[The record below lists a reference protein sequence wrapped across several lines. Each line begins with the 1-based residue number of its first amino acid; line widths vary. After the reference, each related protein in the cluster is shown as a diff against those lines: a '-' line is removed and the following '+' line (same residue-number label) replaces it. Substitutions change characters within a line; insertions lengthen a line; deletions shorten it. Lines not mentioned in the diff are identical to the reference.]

1 MNHDSQDRDS
11 ILSRLATLPSDLRL
25 ILEKRLELFGLQVA
39 ERIAGI
45 IAWSVFFMA
54 GVVLLS
60 LAIILLLFAASR
72 FVGEL
77 LDSQWLGY
85 LLIGLP
91 VFLFG
96 FLFLSGRPRWLV
108 KAVRDR
114 MFVRF
119 VHDAIPGAQKQ
130 GKSPNSEHRK
140 QAPVNSSN
148 EKQGGVR

>member
-11 ILSRLATLPSDLRL
+11 VLNRLASLPSDLRL
-25 ILEKRLELFGLQVA
+25 ILEKRLELLGLQMA
-39 ERIAGI
+39 DRIAGI

-54 GVVLLS
+54 GVVLVS
-60 LAIILLLFAASR
+60 LAVVLLLFAASR
-72 FVGEL
+72 LVGEL

-85 LLIGLP
+85 LVIGLP

-108 KAVRDR
+108 RALRNR

-119 VHDAIPGAQKQ
+119 VHDTFPGASQQ
-130 GKSPNSEHRK
+130 GNSTESQQGNQSPAS
-140 QAPVNSSN
+140 SSN
-148 EKQGGVR
+148 EKPGGVR

>member
-1 MNHDSQDRDS
+1 MNHESQDKDS
-11 ILSRLATLPSDLRL
+11 VLNRLASLPSDLRL
-25 ILEKRLELFGLQVA
+25 ILEKRLELLGLQVA

-54 GVVLLS
+54 GIVLVS
-60 LAIILLLFAASR
+60 LAVVLLLFAASR
-72 FVGEL
+72 LVGEL

-85 LLIGLP
+85 LVIGLP

-108 KAVRDR
+108 RAVRNR

-119 VHDAIPGAQKQ
+119 VHDTFPGAPGKGHSTRTKQ
-130 GKSPNSEHRK
+130 TKSSEV
-140 QAPVNSSN
+140 ASSN
-148 EKQGGVR
+148 EKQGGRR